1 MVIDTYEQVAA
12 PAVQADALSIY
23 RKQVREE
30 QGEKI
35 VRSKM
40 SDAALAKL
48 RTIKEQERSD
58 AITGERFANALKC
71 VIVNQEN
78 LQKLIAR
85 CNSSV
90 PMTLV
95 ERMARNLLWWISAGF
110 LLGRE
115 IDTICLI

>member
-40 SDAALAKL
+40 SDTALAKL

-58 AITGERFANALKC
+58 AITGERFANALRS
-71 VIVNQEN
+71 VIVNQQN
-78 LQKLIAR
+78 AQKLIAR

-90 PMTLV
+90 PVTHV
-95 ERMARNLLWWISAGF
+95 ERRAHKLNFWITAGYK
-110 LLGRE
+110 LGEE
-115 IDTICLI
+115 INSVT